1 MRDDAGNSLRLNIS
15 QRLPLDDTFLH
26 KMMEY
31 DKRDLALMVAPEGNQ
46 TNENLVKY
54 LQVLLLIILNFKG
67 IKKRCN
73 FSFYVRKNVFLFV
86 ENLSSLE
93 EGLLF

>member
-31 DKRDLALMVAPEGNQ
+31 DKNDLALMVAPEGQ
-46 TNENLVKY
+46 QSNETLVKY
-54 LQVLLLIILNFKG
+54 LQVK
-67 IKKRCN
+67 
-73 FSFYVRKNVFLFV
+73 FLRH
-86 ENLSSLE
+86 LYY
-93 EGLLF
+93 